1 MDAYYFLISTDGR
14 HYGPLSADDVRTW
27 LADGRASRHSRSRR
41 DSEESWQPLREM
53 PEFEESTRPP
63 QVGGAVPESAS
74 ASPAGDSGAAEGAD
88 ERPLLDPVSCFQR
101 GWYVLIQDFAFLT
114 GWTLLVSVAVGAAGF
129 VPRVGLLAAFI
140 TDQILR
146 PGLYVLYLSRIR
158 GNPQPARRAATIVAA
173 ALPTLLFAALA
184 QLALETLGLFLL
196 ILPGI
201 YLVVGY
207 AFTLPLIVDRG
218 LPAWTAMEL
227 SRTTVHR
234 HWWPVFGLLLAQA
247 ALIVLGALAAGIGL
261 VFAMPFCTAA
271 LMVAYEELFGRR

>member
-1 MDAYYFLISTDGR
+1 MDARYFLISTDGR

-41 DSEESWQPLREM
+41 DSEERWQPLREM
-53 PEFEESTRPP
+53 PEFEEATRPP
-63 QVGGAVPESAS
+63 MVGSVLDSADASRVGEPGAV
-74 ASPAGDSGAAEGAD
+74 EGTD
-88 ERPLLDPVSCFQR
+88 EGPQLDPVSCFQR
-101 GWYVLIQDFAFLT
+101 GWYVLMQDFALLT
-114 GWTLLVSVAVGAAGF
+114 GWTLLVSIAVGAAGF

-140 TDQILR
+140 TDQVLR
-146 PGLYVLYLSRIR
+146 PGLYVLDLSRIR
-158 GNPQPARRAATIVAA
+158 GNPQTAWRAATIVAA
-173 ALPTLLFAALA
+173 SLPTLLLAALA

-218 LPAWTAMEL
+218 MPAWAAMEL

-234 HWWPVFGLLLAQA
+234 HWWSVFGLLLAQA